1 MRDAA
6 ADAKATKEAGK
17 RLFAPELGGSFAVF
31 EVRPLAPAL
40 VKYCAY
46 DVKYF
51 ELLEKELFGS
61 LDSKWQLWVLEKSL
75 QRVYDCIKPGFRS
88 ASRENAIAPV

>member
-1 MRDAA
+1 MKKVLEQGLVKAGMRDAA

-51 ELLEKELFGS
+51 ELLDNTLFGS
-61 LDSKWQLWVLEKSL
+61 LDSVWQQWVLFES
-75 QRVYDCIKPGFRS
+75 QRLVD
-88 ASRENAIAPV
+88 ASIQ